1 MGRDILYSHGNN
13 HSSGVAILVK
23 KSLKFER
30 TATYIDQAGRI
41 LFIEIKFNDKVF
53 VIGNVYAPTKMNQ
66 LFLTFFFSTVLNFLK
81 HDLVLGGNWNLV
93 LDNKLDKDGGLIHS
107 NQLSKEK

>member
-41 LFIEIKFNDKVF
+41 LF
-53 VIGNVYAPTKMNQ
+53 TKLN
-66 LFLTFFFSTVLNFLK
+66 LTTRFLSLAMFM
-81 HDLVLGGNWNLV
+81 HP
-93 LDNKLDKDGGLIHS
+93 
-107 NQLSKEK
+107 QR